1 MSVRSVLSP
10 LRAAI
15 GAALRRRSLLIL
27 LIATLGVFGLISWG
41 SFSGIRNQRDLVD
54 KAERGELQGF
64 ELFELGIG
72 FSCNEQ
78 VCFVQANDGTPLGIE
93 FPIPMPGQFGGFDPS
108 GTPPEIRALEQNL
121 PRVVQAF
128 REKLDEQ
135 ERALSPMATLGTRI
149 RAAGTFWGVLFA
161 VLAGATLLGAEWRWG
176 VWRTL
181 LTHEPRRGRVLL
193 SRFLMLW
200 IVIAT
205 GLAVTLGFTVGTDA
219 VFRAISDVDA
229 TGGPGVATLARAAG
243 RSLLSVEVYAT
254 MAGALATIVRT
265 SFAGVGALVL
275 LLADGLASGRYDW
288 TRHFLPAQQI
298 ATLIPPSPRAET
310 IGYAWWPPVRVGSAS
325 CTAAPDGFGVVCTE
339 KLLAPIPQWRA
350 ALVLG
355 AWIMGAALLAW
366 IFVRRRD
373 VPQ

>member
-1 MSVRSVLSP
+1 VSVRSGLSP

-27 LIATLGVFGLISWG
+27 LVATLGVFGLMSWG
-41 SFSGIRNQRDLVD
+41 SFADLRSQRNLVD
-54 KAERGELQGF
+54 QAERGELQGF

-78 VCFVQANDGTPLGIE
+78 VCFVEANDGTPLGIE
-93 FPIPMPGQFGGFDPS
+93 FPIPNPGEFGEFDPS

-121 PRVVQAF
+121 PRVVRAF
-128 REKLDEQ
+128 RERLEEQ

-181 LTHEPRRGRVLL
+181 LTHEPRRSRLL
-193 SRFLMLW
+193 QSRFLMLW
-200 IVIAT
+200 IVIAG
-205 GLAVTLGFTVGTDA
+205 GLAVTLGFTIGTDA
-219 VFRAISDVDA
+219 VFRAISGIDA
-229 TGGPGVATLARAAG
+229 SGGPGVATLARAAG
-243 RSLLSVEVYAT
+243 ESLLSIEIYAT

-265 SFAGVGALVL
+265 SFAGIGSLVL
-275 LLADGLASGRYDW
+275 LLGDGLASGRYQW
-288 TRHFLPAQQI
+288 MRHFLPAQQI

-310 IGYAWWPPVRVGSAS
+310 IGYAWWPPIRVGATS
-325 CTAAPDGFGVVCTE
+325 CTATPDGFGVVCTE
-339 KLLAPIPQWRA
+339 KILPLIPQWRA
-350 ALVLG
+350 AVVLG
-355 AWIMGAALLAW
+355 AWILGVALLAW

-373 VPQ
+373 IPQ